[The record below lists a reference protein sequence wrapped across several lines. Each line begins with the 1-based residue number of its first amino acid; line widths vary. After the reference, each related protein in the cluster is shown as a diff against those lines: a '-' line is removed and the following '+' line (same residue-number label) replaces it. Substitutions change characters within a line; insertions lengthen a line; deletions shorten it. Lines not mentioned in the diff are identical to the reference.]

1 MEVYLTQRICYEH
14 INLCSTEFAHFYP
27 FCPIGAPLATP
38 LVNTKKIM
46 FLFQTVSSACAM
58 AKHRKANNI
67 QVEDVQVQK
76 FS

>member
-1 MEVYLTQRICYEH
+1 
-14 INLCSTEFAHFYP
+14 
-27 FCPIGAPLATP
+27 
-38 LVNTKKIM
+38 M

-76 FS
+76 LSLTIVVVNEGRPIHIE